1 MPEQAKR
8 LEEERNQRKE
18 EEKARREKEQAE
30 QAAAAQA
37 QREKAQ
43 AQKAKRRKKLLLAV
57 ALVAAAIGIFFGV
70 RRYMDGAPYRELAKS
85 IDEGTFHY
93 SQYEDSY
100 FLQYD
105 GSYQVIADKLT
116 DFHHADDIQSAV
128 NLIGS
133 LPPDESSIDYYIN
146 GWEIYMTDSFRLWF
160 LEQVS
165 AEGTALSFP
174 EGMEYQGDEVTGVY
188 QLGDYWVMTVYNNFL
203 ADDGRPEQAY
213 VCEAEEGDGW
223 VYLGSYQNRNNRAG
237 QQYGIE

>member
-1 MPEQAKR
+1 M
-8 LEEERNQRKE
+8 
-18 EEKARREKEQAE
+18 KATHSSS
-30 QAAAAQA
+30 
-37 QREKAQ
+37 
-43 AQKAKRRKKLLLAV
+43 
-57 ALVAAAIGIFFGV
+57 AI
-70 RRYMDGAPYRELAKS
+70 YRELAKS

-188 QLGDYWVMTVYNNFL
+188 QLGDYWVMKAELPGTDPFGEAKCHLYDL
-203 ADDGRPEQAY
+203 WPGQPHQHPAD
-213 VCEAEEGDGW
+213 
-223 VYLGSYQNRNNRAG
+223 L
-237 QQYGIE
+237 